1 MSKRNRFLLPVL
13 LASFLLLP
21 TAVFS
26 QDGEEWDA
34 RLTDVSGEVTVY
46 SAGSKDAEGDP
57 AEKDMPLEPGDR
69 VVTGEDSTAEISLE
83 GDSVIS
89 LRANSN
95 FTLSAT
101 RRSDSIFRLEAGS
114 LLAWLK
120 SSLLSEGGGRKW
132 RINTPTAVAAV
143 RGTQFAVEV
152 AANGEPETHVGVF
165 DEGRVEVSEGS
176 TGQTEMLLANQETR
190 VNRGRRPE
198 AASVLKR
205 FKRHRNFMRGMGR
218 RGQVL
223 KKGWKSL
230 QPEQRRKL
238 RQELVKKAHER
249 RRQRL
254 ERLKEKRQK
263 TRPQGGEKRLRA
275 DQEKMEKRRQEFL
288 RRKRQGQ

>member
-1 MSKRNRFLLPVL
+1 MILRGATLAAALLMFPL
-13 LASFLLLP
+13 RAH
-21 TAVFS
+21 A
-26 QDGEEWDA
+26 QAEGEDWDA

-46 SAGSKDAEGDP
+46 SGGSRDSEGDP

-69 VVTGEDSTAEISLE
+69 VVTGADSTAEIALE

-101 RRSDSIFRLEAGS
+101 RKSDSLFRLEAGS

-132 RINTPTAVAAV
+132 RIQTPTAVAAV

-152 AANGEPETHVGVF
+152 AESGEPETHVGVF
-165 DEGRVEVSEGS
+165 DEGKVEVSEES
-176 TGQTEMLLANQETR
+176 SGQTETLLANQETR

-205 FKRHRNFMRGMGR
+205 FKKHRNFMRGMGR
-218 RGQVL
+218 RGHAL
-223 KKGWKSL
+223 KKGWKRL
-230 QPEQRRKL
+230 QPEQRKRL

-249 RRQRL
+249 RRERL
-254 ERLKEKRQK
+254 ERLKEKKQK
-263 TRPQGGEKRLRA
+263 ARAQGGEKRLRP